1 MSDRPGI
8 IVQLEEILR
17 TQPDLSEQSQA
28 IAEINKQL
36 DSLPNLADQ
45 LRLVEPMDTSRWLT
59 EFQLPRIDVRDLRT
73 EAQANYASE
82 FYERLVSRIE
92 GFNEA
97 LDEEH
102 EVGVTLVNFG
112 GSSIV
117 FHLSDL
123 GYWNPSLITFYGVT
137 DDGNP
142 VELIQHVSQISV
154 LLTKLPRLPNE
165 PKRVIGFHGD
175 EASPA

>member
-1 MSDRPGI
+1 MAGI
-8 IVQLEEILR
+8 IEELNEILR
-17 TQPDLSEQSQA
+17 SQPDLSEHA
-28 IAEINKQL
+28 ERIAEINKQL
-36 DSLPNLADQ
+36 ASLPDLTDQ
-45 LRLVEPMDTSRWLT
+45 LRSLEPLDTSRWLI
-59 EFQLPRIDVRDLRT
+59 ESRRFDVSTIRT

-82 FYERLVSRIE
+82 FYTRLVNRITE
-92 GFNEA
+92 FNEE
-97 LDEEH
+97 LDDEH

-137 DDGNP
+137 DAGDP

-165 PKRVIGFHGD
+165 PKRVIGFHGE
-175 EASPA
+175 EASAD

>member
-1 MSDRPGI
+1 MSDTPGI
-8 IVQLEEILR
+8 IRQLDDILR
-17 TQPDLSEQSQA
+17 SQPDLSEQAHA

-36 DSLPNLADQ
+36 QSL
-45 LRLVEPMDTSRWLT
+45 EPIDTSRWLT
-59 EFQLPRIDVRDLRT
+59 EPFRFDFPPIRT

-82 FYERLVSRIE
+82 FYTRLVNRITE
-92 GFNEA
+92 FNEA
-97 LDEEH
+97 LDDDH

-112 GSSIV
+112 GSAMV

-123 GYWNPSLITFYGVT
+123 GYYNPSLITFYGVT

-154 LLTKLPRLPNE
+154 LLTKLLRLPNE

>member
-1 MSDRPGI
+1 MSPGI
-8 IVQLEEILR
+8 IEQLDEILR
-17 TQPDLSEQSQA
+17 SQPDLSEHA
-28 IAEINKQL
+28 HTIAEINKQL
-36 DSLPNLADQ
+36 ASLPNLADQ
-45 LRLVEPMDTSRWLT
+45 LRALEPVDTSHWLA
-59 EFQLPRIDVRDLRT
+59 EPPRFDLSTIRT

-82 FYERLVSRIE
+82 FYTRLVNRIT

-97 LDEEH
+97 LDDDH
-102 EVGVTLVNFG
+102 EVGVTLVNFR

-123 GYWNPSLITFYGVT
+123 GYYNPSLITFYGVT

-175 EASPA
+175 EA